1 MEKTTQLR
9 HLLFKEPECLIV
21 PGVSNALFARVVEEM
36 GFKVIYAS
44 GAGITNLLLGLPD
57 LGLTSMTEVLDSV
70 RRIVDATDLPVIAD
84 IDTGYGNPLNV
95 SRTVR
100 EFSRA
105 GAAGLQIEDQV
116 SPKRC
121 GHFSGKSVIAKEEM
135 VYKIKAALDTR
146 LDSDLVIIARTD
158 ARATEGFMESIERA
172 NVYVEA
178 GADMTFVEAPRTI
191 EELAQIP
198 KLIPCPQVANMVED
212 GLTPLVP
219 VTELERMGFSIALYA
234 NLTLRAALRAIQA
247 VLKRLMAEGSSQAF
261 LDQMISMDERNRLTK
276 LHEIQQFEK
285 KYGIR

>member
-1 MEKTTQLR
+1 MKKTTQLR
-9 HLLFKEPECLIV
+9 HLLFKETECLIV
-21 PGVSNALFARVVEEM
+21 PGVSNALFTRVVEEM
-36 GFKVIYAS
+36 GFKVVYAS
-44 GAGITNLLLGLPD
+44 GAGIANLLLGLPD
-57 LGLTSMTEVLDSV
+57 VGLTSMTEVLESV

-105 GAAGLQIEDQV
+105 GAAALQIEDQL

-121 GHFSGKSVIAKEEM
+121 GHFDGKSVIPREEM
-135 VYKIKAALDTR
+135 ISKIKAALDSR
-146 LDSDLVIIARTD
+146 LDPDLVIIARTD

-172 NVYVEA
+172 NIYAEA
-178 GADMTFVEAPRTI
+178 GADLTFVEAPRTL

-198 KLIPCPQVANMVED
+198 KLIPCRQVANMVEN

-219 VTELERMGFSIALYA
+219 VTELKRMGFSIVLYA
-234 NLTLRAALRAIQA
+234 NLTLRVAVWAIQGA
-247 VLKRLMAEGSSQAF
+247 LKRLMTEGSSQAL
-261 LDQMISMDERNRLTK
+261 LDQMISMAERNRLTR
-276 LHEIQQFEK
+276 LHEIQQLEK